1 MDELKR
7 LSLEVYDS
15 YFDFVHA
22 MEHYG
27 KTYPN
32 RLDEIVNYLKEHKDM
47 GTSDIL
53 GWISEEIEGIDLN
66 NPPEL
71 ILVDDEDDE

>member
-1 MDELKR
+1 MEELKQ

-15 YFDFVHA
+15 YSDFVHA

-27 KTYPN
+27 KTYPD
-32 RLDEIVNYLKEHKDM
+32 RLNDIINYMKENKEM

-53 GWISEEIEGIDLN
+53 GWVFTEIDGIDLD
-66 NPPEL
+66 NPPKLE
-71 ILVDDEDDE
+71 IIDDDEE